1 MTETLK
7 LSWLVTAR
15 HWIVY
20 RKYFWS
26 NILPTVIE
34 PCFFILSLGVGM
46 AAFVGDI
53 DGLSYATFMG
63 PGLAMSAAMF
73 TAFFE
78 SSYGFYVRLTMDGV
92 YKAIFTTPL
101 GPREVIF
108 GELIWVSLKGA
119 VMALV
124 VSLIFVAFGFLQ
136 LTPNL
141 LGIPIIG
148 FFVGAACGSMGLI
161 SAAMIKNMSQF
172 QTVYALVISPLF
184 FFSGNLFPI
193 DRLPIYF
200 KAVAHIS
207 PLYHGVLLAQQ
218 LLWQRVNPATFA
230 MHFAELLIL
239 TVVFVMIAYRKVY
252 AKLYQ

>member
-1 MTETLK
+1 MTSTLK
-7 LSWLVTAR
+7 LAWLVTAR
-15 HWIVY
+15 HWKVY
-20 RKYFWS
+20 KKYFWS

-46 AAFVGDI
+46 AAFVGQI

-92 YKAIFTTPL
+92 YKAMFTTPIS
-101 GPREVIF
+101 PREVIF

-119 VMALV
+119 VMSLV
-124 VSLIFVAFGFLQ
+124 VSLIFIAFGFLYI
-136 LTPNL
+136 TPNL
-141 LGIPIIG
+141 LGIMAVG
-148 FFVGAACGSMGLI
+148 FFVGASCGCMGLI
-161 SAAMIKNMSQF
+161 SAATIKNMSQF

-193 DRLPIYF
+193 DRLP
-200 KAVAHIS
+200 APLVAIAHFS

-218 LLWQRVNPATFA
+218 LLWQRVNLAVFA
-230 MHFAELLIL
+230 QHFAELIVL
-239 TVVFVMIAYRKVY
+239 TVIFCGIAYYKVY
-252 AKLYQ
+252 RKLYQ

>member
-1 MTETLK
+1 MTDTLK
-7 LSWLVTAR
+7 LSWLVTIR
-15 HWIVY
+15 HWKIY
-20 RKYFWS
+20 KKYFWS

-34 PCFFILSLGVGM
+34 PCFFIVSLGVGM
-46 AAFVGDI
+46 AAFVGKI
-53 DGLSYATFMG
+53 DGLSYSTFMG

-92 YKAIFTTPL
+92 YKAMFTTPIS
-101 GPREVIF
+101 PREVIF

-124 VSLIFVAFGFLQ
+124 VCLIFIAFGFLQ

-141 LGIPIIG
+141 FGLLIVG
-148 FFVGAACGSMGLI
+148 FFVGAACGAMGLI
-161 SAAMIKNMSQF
+161 SAAMIENISQF

-193 DRLPIYF
+193 YKMPVYF
-200 KAVAHIS
+200 RAIAHLS
-207 PLYHGVLLAQQ
+207 PLYHGVFLSQQ
-218 LLWQRVNPATFA
+218 LLWQRVDPVLFCI
-230 MHFAELLIL
+230 HFGELLVLSIIL
-239 TVVFVMIAYRKVY
+239 VVVAYHKVY
-252 AKLYQ
+252 RRLYQ

>member
-1 MTETLK
+1 MTDSLK
-7 LSWLVTAR
+7 LAWLVTTR
-15 HWIVY
+15 HWKVY

-34 PCFFILSLGVGM
+34 PCFFILSLGIGM
-46 AAFVGDI
+46 AAFVGKI

-92 YKAIFTTPL
+92 YKAMFTTPV
-101 GPREVIF
+101 GPRDVIL

-119 VMALV
+119 VMSLV
-124 VSLIFVAFGFLQ
+124 VSLIFIAFGFLH

-141 LGIPIIG
+141 LGIMLVG
-148 FFVGAACGSMGLI
+148 FFVGTSCGCMGLI
-161 SAAMIKNMSQF
+161 SAATIKNISQF

-193 DRLPIYF
+193 DRMPTGFVI
-200 KAVAHIS
+200 VAHFS
-207 PLYHGVLLAQQ
+207 PLYHGVFLAQE
-218 LLWQRVNPATFA
+218 LLWERVDTAVFAT
-230 MHFAELLIL
+230 HFAELLVL
-239 TVVFVMIAYRKVY
+239 TVILVAFAYRKVY
-252 AKLYQ
+252 DKLYQ